1 MKELPQIFQSFG
13 KILFSIIVTVCL
25 ILPSH
30 VAAQDKEGADQI
42 LADTKADMI
51 TVVGVG
57 LAGAV
62 LGLSTLSFYSEPK
75 DHLKNILVGGAI
87 GIIIGVGLVAYNQ
100 ATKSRDTFY
109 QAGEGD
115 EEASYIPPSKWENLE
130 QVQTAGLNQRDP
142 SAQINQVN
150 FTFTF

>member
-1 MKELPQIFQSFG
+1 MRFSKENFGLPLVLALCLTLG
-13 KILFSIIVTVCL
+13 GFSPPAL
-25 ILPSH
+25 
-30 VAAQDKEGADQI
+30 AQDKAGADQI
-42 LADTKADMI
+42 LADTKADML

-75 DHLKNILVGGAI
+75 DHFKNILVGGAI

-109 QAGEGD
+109 QSGEE
-115 EEASYIPPSKWENLE
+115 EEASLKFSPQFDPFEN
-130 QVQTAGLNQRDP
+130 VQTAGLEPSIDLEGANQI
-142 SAQINQVN
+142 QFN
-150 FTFTF
+150 FTF